1 MAPGFSRTF
10 VMMNMRRK
18 EKTVKWCEFNGCLCQ
33 VNSDKEVVSGYPA
46 VALVHERENRMP
58 LTHIHIYSQLTVM
71 HTHPPAPVN
80 EFKMLLS
87 AESWHMMWCC
97 FLSLSRCSVFN
108 KSSTAE
114 GFSWESDRGL
124 NPKIRSSLSWLL
136 LIARSRTMRKNKSR
150 RLLSCRNIVGTLNY
164 IRIGLLL
171 LISLQ

>member
-1 MAPGFSRTF
+1 MIKNGSPATLQLHWF
-10 VMMNMRRK
+10 MRGK
-18 EKTVKWCEFNGCLCQ
+18 IGCL
-33 VNSDKEVVSGYPA
+33 
-46 VALVHERENRMP
+46 L
-58 LTHIHIYSQLTVM
+58 HIHIYSQLTVM

-124 NPKIRSSLSWLL
+124 NPKIRSSLS
-136 LIARSRTMRKNKSR
+136 
-150 RLLSCRNIVGTLNY
+150 
-164 IRIGLLL
+164 
-171 LISLQ
+171 